1 MFENFKNYNFFK
13 KVFIVNNI
21 SLFVFLFVFLLFPK
35 LDIYVSDLFFVN
47 ENFISEEITLIKD
60 LRMILKNLMIIF
72 PIIVIISMIIY
83 FINNHQ
89 KIKNREKK
97 NRRFLYTTLGFLIG
111 PIVGCGI
118 IANLYFKDTWGRAR
132 PVNIEEF
139 NGNKIY
145 TPPLFKS
152 DQCERNCSWISG
164 EAAGA
169 FSFLSGVF
177 LMRNCLFF
185 FKFNLIFG
193 TLVIFCRLSMG
204 GHFLSDNLFSAIL
217 MIYLGLA
224 YRQIIVFLIKN
235 NFFSFR

>member
-97 NRRFLYTTLGFLIG
+97 
-111 PIVGCGI
+111 
-118 IANLYFKDTWGRAR
+118 K
-132 PVNIEEF
+132 
-139 NGNKIY
+139 
-145 TPPLFKS
+145 
-152 DQCERNCSWISG
+152 
-164 EAAGA
+164 
-169 FSFLSGVF
+169 
-177 LMRNCLFF
+177 
-185 FKFNLIFG
+185 
-193 TLVIFCRLSMG
+193 
-204 GHFLSDNLFSAIL
+204 
-217 MIYLGLA
+217 
-224 YRQIIVFLIKN
+224 
-235 NFFSFR
+235 